1 MQSISKLGLQNL
13 RLNYQKEITYKR
25 IISIVKDI
33 YDDVIK
39 TAKETL
45 VTSYTRRLYDQYDI
59 YNIDDSAYEFHKEH
73 IDEIIKE
80 LKLLFPD
87 SEIYYGHKVQDIDH
101 RVYEVLVKVPNIG
114 YLSELSF
121 IRINLT

>member
-1 MQSISKLGLQNL
+1 MSSATNWKPFCDAFNNAQN
-13 RLNYQKEITYKR
+13 
-25 IISIVKDI
+25 DCF
-33 YDDVIK
+33 
-39 TAKETL
+39 
-45 VTSYTRRLYDQYDI
+45 
-59 YNIDDSAYEFHKEH
+59 YNFYEFHKEH

-121 IRINLT
+121 IRINWT

>member
-1 MQSISKLGLQNL
+1 LNETILDNL
-13 RLNYQKEITYKR
+13 LNPLFWALDLI
-25 IISIVKDI
+25 IVKDI

-121 IRINLT
+121 IRINWT